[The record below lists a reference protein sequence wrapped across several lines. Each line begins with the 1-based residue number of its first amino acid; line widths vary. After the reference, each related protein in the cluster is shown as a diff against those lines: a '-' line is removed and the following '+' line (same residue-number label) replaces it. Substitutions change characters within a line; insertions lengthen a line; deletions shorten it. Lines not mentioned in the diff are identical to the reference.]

1 LIPFF
6 EEILPSDLNLSE
18 GLVLA
23 SEGFIPTSE
32 GYIPTSPVILELSDS
47 TEYCQCEYCVEYED
61 EEMLEEIEIVG
72 GYLYDPIVPR
82 IPMKFLSQEEKNIR
96 LREFECKWITIL

>member
-6 EEILPSDLNLSE
+6 EEILPSNLSLSE
-18 GLVLA
+18 GLVPT

-47 TEYCQCEYCVEYED
+47 TEYCQCRYCMGHED

-82 IPMKFLSQEEKNIR
+82 IPMKFLSQEEKEIR
-96 LREFECKWITIL
+96 LREFEGKWINIL

>member
-47 TEYCQCEYCVEYED
+47 TEYCQCEYCVGYED